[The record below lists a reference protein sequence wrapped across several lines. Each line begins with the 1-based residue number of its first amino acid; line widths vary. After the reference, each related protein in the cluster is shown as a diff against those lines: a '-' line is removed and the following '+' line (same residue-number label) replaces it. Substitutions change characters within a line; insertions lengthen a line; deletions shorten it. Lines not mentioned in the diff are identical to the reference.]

1 MASARRVL
9 APQGAPP
16 VWQMEYVILK
26 SSRTSR
32 AAKGTLTSVLQFGL
46 QSGLQLLLSPV
57 ILRVAGQ
64 ETLGAYAILMQ
75 VISYLALT
83 DLGFGVAVSRYS
95 AQATAYDDQGAR
107 FGSVIITGK
116 TFSLGA
122 NIVFAVLAFA
132 LIFRVGDLFILG
144 DALKREA
151 QLGLGL
157 LAVWAI
163 VRTPLG
169 AYPAALIA
177 TQHLAATNLINL
189 LGGIVR
195 LISSLGLVLAGAGL
209 VGLILSNI
217 VTEAMILFVQRW
229 YYRRIYSNV
238 RWGWGIP
245 DRRLLREMTGFGL
258 QYLLVSVASRLV
270 FSTDNLVV
278 GGQYG
283 PTAAA
288 AYYSTQMPT
297 FLIVS
302 LVWKISD
309 NSAPAANELFARHAY
324 ERLQSVFLRL
334 LRYSLLLAF
343 GLLLGLLAFNQRAI
357 TAWVGA
363 GQYAGDAMTVALA
376 LFAIATIINHVN
388 ALMIVVYGTVR
399 WLSIV
404 GIVGG
409 LTNLALS
416 IALGLAI
423 GPAGVMIAS
432 AIIELLVVVFLGR
445 HVLQLMQLPKRR
457 IWREVLVPTL
467 AANCCTLPVLGAMSL
482 VSPPFTWSAL
492 ILWALLFGLAWS
504 AGVTI
509 FGLSREEFNQ
519 LHEYF
524 MRRLAF
530 NK

>member
-1 MASARRVL
+1 
-9 APQGAPP
+9 
-16 VWQMEYVILK
+16 MEDINSK
-26 SSRTSR
+26 GSRTSR
-32 AAKGTLTSVLQFGL
+32 AAKGILTSFLQFGL
-46 QSGLQLLLSPV
+46 QSGLQFILSPI
-57 ILRVAGQ
+57 ILRIAGQ

-75 VISYLALT
+75 VIGYLALT
-83 DLGFGVAVSRYS
+83 DLGFGVAVSRYL

-107 FGSVIITGK
+107 FRDIITTGK

-122 NIVFAVLAFA
+122 NIIFA
-132 LIFRVGDLFILG
+132 LLAVALSWKIGTLFDLNPAVAG
-144 DALKREA
+144 EA
-151 QLGLGL
+151 QLGLVL
-157 LAVWAI
+157 LAVWAV

-177 TQHLAATNLINL
+177 TQNLAAANLTNLS
-189 LGGIVR
+189 GSVVR
-195 LISSLGLVLAGAGL
+195 LILSLGLVLAGAGL
-209 VGLILSNI
+209 TGLILTNI
-217 VTEAMILFVQRW
+217 ATEALTLILQRG
-229 YYRRIYSNV
+229 YYRRTYSNP

-245 DRRLLREMTGFGL
+245 DRKLLREMTGFGL

-297 FLIVS
+297 FLFVS
-302 LVWKISD
+302 LVWKITD
-309 NSAPAANELFARHAY
+309 NSAPAANELFGRGAY
-324 ERLQSVFLRL
+324 ERLQSAFLRL

-357 TAWVGA
+357 TVWVGA

-376 LFAIATIINHVN
+376 LFAIATIVNHAI

-399 WLSIV
+399 WLSVV
-404 GIVGG
+404 GIIGG

-416 IALGLAI
+416 IALGLSI
-423 GPAGVMIAS
+423 GPSGVMVAS
-432 AIIELLVVVFLGR
+432 AIVELLSSVLLGR

-467 AANCCTLPVLGAMSL
+467 AASCCTLPVLAVMYL
-482 VSPPFTWSAL
+482 VSPPFTWTAL
-492 ILWALLFGLAWS
+492 ILWTLLFGLAWS
-504 AGVTI
+504 AGVSI
-509 FGLSREEFNQ
+509 FGLNRDELNQ
-519 LHEYF
+519 LRGYF
-524 MRRLAF
+524 MRQLALG
-530 NK
+530 KK